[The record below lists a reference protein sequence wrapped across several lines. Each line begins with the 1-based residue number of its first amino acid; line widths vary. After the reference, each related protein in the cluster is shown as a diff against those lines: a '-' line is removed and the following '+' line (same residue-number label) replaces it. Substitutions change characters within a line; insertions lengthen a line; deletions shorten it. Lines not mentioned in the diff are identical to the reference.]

1 MWFILSGL
9 QTLEKRVPE
18 NCATGSQSALSTQQ
32 ASSCSFTGWLSLA
45 GRTVEISKYRTDDGN
60 SATCENNVRQISFQ
74 QQKTEGS
81 DESEVAA
88 EKAGHT
94 ARLMSCPNTNLFMKP
109 ALLVGFGAR
118 QRSQGYTG
126 LLRSQS
132 MQRR

>member
-88 EKAGHT
+88 EKAME
-94 ARLMSCPNTNLFMKP
+94 RLASCIAPNTPDF
-109 ALLVGFGAR
+109 LLAY
-118 QRSQGYTG
+118 SWPT
-126 LLRSQS
+126 
-132 MQRR
+132 RRGW